1 MSFTVIVTHDFEQMS
16 HVAARIYLK
25 KVNEAVQEKDSF
37 LGILPTGNSPTGLY
51 QYLAEH
57 QDQFDASKVVS
68 FNLDEYVGLPGNTP
82 QERMMHP
89 ESYCYFM
96 LQNLFTHLDPTFQK
110 THVPPGSLVEQ
121 SLLAESLKKGAND
134 PACYELAGADKGKA
148 IVIPTDSKDEYLRW
162 IRNEVLDAYIAE
174 IKKYGD
180 AVDVALVGVGG
191 RGHIAFH
198 ESGIPLDLEM
208 LLVQLDENTID
219 NAVTDGHFA
228 KKEDSPHYAVSMGAG
243 AVYSLS
249 KCVLLVA
256 NGSRKT
262 GPIAESLLGDVTPD
276 VPISKSQDFAK
287 DQEMIYVLDEAAAEG
302 ILSEKDKLTQKGIDL
317 RDFRI

>member
-1 MSFTVIVTHDFEQMS
+1 
-16 HVAARIYLK
+16 
-25 KVNEAVQEKDSF
+25 
-37 LGILPTGNSPTGLY
+37 
-51 QYLAEH
+51 
-57 QDQFDASKVVS
+57 
-68 FNLDEYVGLPGNTP
+68 
-82 QERMMHP
+82 
-89 ESYCYFM
+89 
-96 LQNLFTHLDPTFQK
+96 
-110 THVPPGSLVEQ
+110 
-121 SLLAESLKKGAND
+121 
-134 PACYELAGADKGKA
+134 
-148 IVIPTDSKDEYLRW
+148 
-162 IRNEVLDAYIAE
+162 
-174 IKKYGD
+174 
-180 AVDVALVGVGG
+180 VALVGVGG